1 MTMWIR
7 LAFVGLVGVGF
18 GVLVGLAFQDG
29 KPPIPD
35 THKDEAT
42 PVAAPSESGH
52 PPATPMKTTLSAD
65 LYVDAED
72 FHSIWLDALD
82 EPAFRLAVERLS
94 EVARAWAKEDP
105 VAAITAAADGG
116 DLIGVAVQSE
126 AISVWTET
134 DSTG

>member
-1 MTMWIR
+1 MWIR

-18 GVLVGLAFQDG
+18 GVLVGLAFQDE

-42 PVAAPSESGH
+42 RVAAPSESGH
-52 PPATPMKTTLSAD
+52 PPATPTKTTLSAD
-65 LYVDAED
+65 LYGDAED
-72 FHSIWLDALD
+72 FHAIWLDALD

-116 DLIGVAVQSE
+116 I
-126 AISVWTET
+126 
-134 DSTG
+134 